1 MINFISRNWFLLLC
15 VAALLIVIA
24 IVGLTI
30 LYKKK
35 HTKKIKNNHICMRVE
50 LLDAIPLY
58 GYESN
63 NEFIFIIK
71 DIFSDKKYAIDK
83 CHFKNDIY
91 INAESLPNEPYLS
104 MSRIDFD
111 KVSSEKISFHDQG
124 EFWLDKE
131 MKPFKEMSNKKYYNV
146 THDIKLNNIN
156 KEYDEKI
163 LENTIYA
170 YGVLKMDK
178 KA

>member
-30 LYKKK
+30 MYKKK

-58 GYESN
+58 N

-104 MSRIDFD
+104 MSRIDLD
-111 KVSSEKISFHDQG
+111 SKGTEKINFHDQG

-131 MKPFKEMSNKKYYNV
+131 MKLFKDMSKKKYYNA

-163 LENTIYA
+163 LDNTIFA

-178 KA
+178 KS